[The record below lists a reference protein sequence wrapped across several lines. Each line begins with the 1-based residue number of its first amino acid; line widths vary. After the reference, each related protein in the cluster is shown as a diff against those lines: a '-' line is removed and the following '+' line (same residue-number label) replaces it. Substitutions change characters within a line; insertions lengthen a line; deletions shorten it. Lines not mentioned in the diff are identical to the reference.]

1 MFKQT
6 TNLFFLLCL
15 ALCFFFFFSTLTKYW
30 THINKWTTNNTTQ
43 CYKRILQID
52 PTNIQGLHNLCV
64 VYVERGKLTQALDCL
79 QHAHKL
85 APQEDYILKHL
96 KIVQQRLANLKQA
109 PGMQRQKTI
118 AFAKYDPKDFGGSTA
133 TTATAAVT
141 APKPDDKQRD
151 PLASMAKP
159 IGNVEQPNDD
169 GDATAFVP
177 RQNKKSPPIVDT
189 ANPLNGKKFI
199 KKTDPKINHNS
210 HNNANGIESNNNAN
224 EFKNN
229 ERNDRH
235 DRTTTDA
242 IENERKLNKRPSN
255 QRQPQSNIEQHKH
268 RTATRFIDHEHQ
280 RYHNQFIHDNSVP
293 MFVHDMDDPSSG
305 TS

>member
-1 MFKQT
+1 M
-6 TNLFFLLCL
+6 
-15 ALCFFFFFSTLTKYW
+15 
-30 THINKWTTNNTTQ
+30 
-43 CYKRILQID
+43 
-52 PTNIQGLHNLCV
+52 HNLCV

-133 TTATAAVT
+133 TASATAT

-151 PLASMAKP
+151 PLASMPMP
-159 IGNVEQPNDD
+159 IGTVEQPNANDD

-177 RQNKKSPPIVDT
+177 RQNKKSPVVDT
-189 ANPLNGKKFI
+189 ANTLNGKKFI
-199 KKTDPKINHNS
+199 KKTDSKINHNS
-210 HNNANGIESNNNAN
+210 NNKANINTNANSHQNKQQQLKNGIENGMGIANNNAN

-229 ERNDRH
+229 KGNDRH

-242 IENERKLNKRPSN
+242 IENEQKLNKRRSY
-255 QRQPQSNIEQHKH
+255 QQQPQSNIEQHKH
-268 RTATRFIDHEHQ
+268 RTATRFVDHEHQ

>member
-1 MFKQT
+1 MDAHQP
-6 TNLFFLLCL
+6 
-15 ALCFFFFFSTLTKYW
+15 
-30 THINKWTTNNTTQ
+30 KWTTHKQTQ

-85 APQEDYILKHL
+85 APQEGYILKHL

-133 TTATAAVT
+133 TVT
-141 APKPDDKQRD
+141 AQKPNDKQRD
-151 PLASMAKP
+151 PLASLPKP
-159 IGNVEQPNDD
+159 IGTVEQSNADD
-169 GDATAFVP
+169 GDATAFVT
-177 RQNKKSPPIVDT
+177 RENKKFAIVDT
-189 ANPLNGKKFI
+189 PNTLNGKNII

-210 HNNANGIESNNNAN
+210 NDKANINTNANNHQNKQQQQHPKNGIENGMGITHNNAN

-229 ERNDRH
+229 KGNDRH
-235 DRTTTDA
+235 DRTTTDP
-242 IENERKLNKRPSN
+242 IENKQKSNKQRSN
-255 QRQPQSNIEQHKH
+255 QQQPQSNIEQHKH
-268 RTATRFIDHEHQ
+268 RTATRYVNHEHQ

>member
-1 MFKQT
+1 M
-6 TNLFFLLCL
+6 
-15 ALCFFFFFSTLTKYW
+15 
-30 THINKWTTNNTTQ
+30 
-43 CYKRILQID
+43 
-52 PTNIQGLHNLCV
+52 HNLCV

-118 AFAKYDPKDFGGSTA
+118 AFAKYDPKDFGGST
-133 TTATAAVT
+133 VT
-141 APKPDDKQRD
+141 APKSDDKQRD
-151 PLASMAKP
+151 PLASMPKP
-159 IGNVEQPNDD
+159 IGTVEQSNADD
-169 GDATAFVP
+169 DDATAFVP
-177 RQNKKSPPIVDT
+177 RKNKKSSVVDT
-189 ANPLNGKKFI
+189 PNTLNGKKFI
-199 KKTDPKINHNS
+199 KKNDPKINHNS
-210 HNNANGIESNNNAN
+210 NNKANINTNANDHQNKQQQQQQLKSGIENGMGIANNNGN

-229 ERNDRH
+229 KGIDRH

-242 IENERKLNKRPSN
+242 IENEQKLNKLRSN
-255 QRQPQSNIEQHKH
+255 QQQPQSNIEQHKH
-268 RTATRFIDHEHQ
+268 RTATRFVDHEHQ

>member
-1 MFKQT
+1 MD
-6 TNLFFLLCL
+6 N
-15 ALCFFFFFSTLTKYW
+15 
-30 THINKWTTNNTTQ
+30 INTQ

-118 AFAKYDPKDFGGSTA
+118 AFAKYDPMDFGGSTA
-133 TTATAAVT
+133 
-141 APKPDDKQRD
+141 PKSDDEQRD
-151 PLASMAKP
+151 PLASMPTP
-159 IGNVEQPNDD
+159 IGTIEQPNADD
-169 GDATAFVP
+169 DDATAFVP
-177 RQNKKSPPIVDT
+177 RQNKKSIVVDT
-189 ANPLNGKKFI
+189 ANTINGKKFI
-199 KKTDPKINHNS
+199 KKTDPKINHNP
-210 HNNANGIESNNNAN
+210 NNKVNNHQQQLKNGIENGMGIANNNAN
-224 EFKNN
+224 ELKNSKG
-229 ERNDRH
+229 NDRH

-242 IENERKLNKRPSN
+242 IENERKLSKRRSN
-255 QRQPQSNIEQHKH
+255 QQRPQSNIEQHKH
-268 RTATRFIDHEHQ
+268 RTATRFVDHEHQ